1 MSNDLDV
8 VAAEGLK
15 TAHGINDKV
24 QRAPGTLEG
33 VRNRADD
40 ERNTIPWTLSK
51 AEKKSYDQIFRAWDT
66 SSSGFMD
73 GKTAIKVFGQSGLD
87 RDDLARIWWAYLQDS
102 STCAYECFQDFS

>member
-40 ERNTIPWTLSK
+40 ERNTVQDIGSRVIDGAPVILNQPSIPS
-51 AEKKSYDQIFRAWDT
+51 
-66 SSSGFMD
+66 
-73 GKTAIKVFGQSGLD
+73 
-87 RDDLARIWWAYLQDS
+87 
-102 STCAYECFQDFS
+102 